1 MYKNHKIYL
10 CFTGDY
16 ETTRETTKDEPQG
29 TKKVAQTIL
38 VYSHTA
44 SMEEL
49 REFINYLAKLE
60 KKKSNMMTVYRVISS
75 TKDSTP
81 DWDCL
86 KFHSNKTELNTIV
99 SSKVKSELFDDIEL
113 FMNSENLYAERGL
126 DFKRGYM
133 LYGPPGCGKSS
144 SIKAIAN
151 KYSLPVFNLDLETIK
166 TNSHLISL
174 MNDILYEVPD
184 SPYVKLLSVRH
195 RLISLGL
202 LTYFAYF

>member
-1 MYKNHKIYL
+1 L

-16 ETTRETTKDEPQG
+16 ETTRETTKDDPQG

-60 KKKSNMMTVYRVISS
+60 KKKANMMTVYRVVSS
-75 TKDSTP
+75 TKDANP

-86 KFHSNKTELNTIV
+86 KFHSNKTENNTIV
-99 SSKVKSELFDDIEL
+99 SAKVKSELFDDIDL

-126 DFKRGYM
+126 DYKRGYM
-133 LYGPPGCGKSS
+133 LYGLRVGSFV
-144 SIKAIAN
+144 AT
-151 KYSLPVFNLDLETIK
+151 L
-166 TNSHLISL
+166 
-174 MNDILYEVPD
+174 
-184 SPYVKLLSVRH
+184 R
-195 RLISLGL
+195 
-202 LTYFAYF
+202 